1 MTCDCK
7 DCTCEET
14 VSNDVTYAVEDLF
27 DAFTAM
33 LEDCITANA
42 FSDAEREQV
51 IELLIGKIENYETE

>member
-1 MTCDCK
+1 MDCCEN
-7 DCTCEET
+7 CTCEET